1 MLDYEMIE
9 NRILFIQG
17 LAGRKLLEDAL
28 PDQKQVLI
36 LFSAVAV
43 EHSMFMFMC
52 KTRCEVV
59 N

>member
-1 MLDYEMIE
+1 MIE
-9 NRILFIQG
+9 NLILFIQG
-17 LAGRKLLEDAL
+17 LAGRKLLEDVL

-43 EHSMFMFMC
+43 EHSMFMC
-52 KTRCEVV
+52 KTRCEVA